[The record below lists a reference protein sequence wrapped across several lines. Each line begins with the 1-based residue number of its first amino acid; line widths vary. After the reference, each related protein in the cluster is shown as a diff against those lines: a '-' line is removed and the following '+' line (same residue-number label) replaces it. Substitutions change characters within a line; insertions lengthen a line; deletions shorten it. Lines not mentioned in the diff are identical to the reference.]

1 MGPCGELRPALVTAG
16 TNPLECALMPRKAGK
31 KKSKPR
37 ARAAGRPAG
46 KDAPADDRLRLT
58 PFQAAWV
65 DSVIASIREAGGPA
79 FTREQVLHAVVDA
92 ALGQKLAAASI
103 RTTDDLRR
111 AFGGLDLSSV
121 ERMLKERPRIESGL
135 LKALEDSIK

>member
-1 MGPCGELRPALVTAG
+1 
-16 TNPLECALMPRKAGK
+16 MPPMPPKAGK

-37 ARAAGRPAG
+37 ARATGRKKSSDSGEAE
-46 KDAPADDRLRLT
+46 AIRLT
-58 PFQAAWV
+58 PFQTAWV
-65 DSVIASIREAGGPA
+65 DSVIVSIREGGGPA
-79 FTREQVLHAVVDA
+79 FSREQVLHALVDA
-92 ALGQKLAAASI
+92 ALGRKLDAGTI
-103 RTTDDLRR
+103 RTADDLRR